1 MSFQMSTMGT
11 GSFAK
16 AMGTG
21 SAVDDAGVS
30 LPRPS
35 PLQSAT
41 RPPYNRRGSRAL
53 RSSRGTSDEQPAG
66 LLRLAGRAAAVP

>member
-30 LPRPS
+30 LPRPQS
-35 PLQSAT
+35 PAE
-41 RPPYNRRGSRAL
+41 RDE
-53 RSSRGTSDEQPAG
+53 TSVQPA
-66 LLRLAGRAAAVP
+66 RQSSSSQLAGDER